1 MVYQRT
7 AEQRRH
13 DLANAKAYENYVADA
28 IGVPVHSRFTSKTDL
43 DLWHPGYFIEIK
55 EKNQPLTPRWHIL
68 EHCEER
74 NLFVLDELTVR
85 KALRWYPEVFLL
97 VRDNSGGD
105 PDPRLF
111 LIPIWE
117 LIALP
122 KARVDRDKKGKWVLN
137 LGDFTR
143 IATEEDIP
151 PYAHYALTEQLWKR
165 PQCLGGVV
173 GQV

>member
-117 LIALP
+117 LIAL
-122 KARVDRDKKGKWVLN
+122 VS
-137 LGDFTR
+137 
-143 IATEEDIP
+143 P
-151 PYAHYALTEQLWKR
+151 PRKTSLPTPTPHSLSSCGSAPSVWAAWSGR
-165 PQCLGGVV
+165 SR
-173 GQV
+173 